1 MGSMVER
8 PHARALC
15 TGQGTVAMMVTAMG
29 CLARCKEG
37 TKRDIHQ
44 RTLRLERPNCPGRA
58 LWATATGDS
67 ACEGVGKDVC
77 GRRGSSRRR
86 LFQGAR
92 EGRGCATGSEGRRG
106 RRVYRGAAAD
116 EVGRV
121 SQSRDRASRL
131 RLAGWLAPL
140 PVTDRGCAR
149 VVGAWHGACW
159 RAGSGSASDAPHL
172 TWPWTRPRI
181 RTSTST
187 STHARIHAST
197 HPPTTHPH
205 TQSRTR
211 ALTAEA
217 HRSEASRRRGAPKPG
232 GWGSAREPP

>member
-1 MGSMVER
+1 MVER

-15 TGQGTVAMMVTAMG
+15 TGHWALAMMVTAMG

-92 EGRGCATGSEGRRG
+92 EGRGCATGSEGRR
-106 RRVYRGAAAD
+106 RVYRGAAAD

-131 RLAGWLAPL
+131 RLAGWLAGWLLYRSRIEAVRASWERGMVHAGEPDQGQHQMPL
-140 PVTDRGCAR
+140 T
-149 VVGAWHGACW
+149 
-159 RAGSGSASDAPHL
+159 
-172 TWPWTRPRI
+172 
-181 RTSTST
+181 
-187 STHARIHAST
+187 
-197 HPPTTHPH
+197 
-205 TQSRTR
+205 
-211 ALTAEA
+211 
-217 HRSEASRRRGAPKPG
+217 
-232 GWGSAREPP
+232 

>member
-1 MGSMVER
+1 MVER
-8 PHARALC
+8 PHVRALC
-15 TGQGTVAMMVTAMG
+15 TGHGTLAMMVTAMG

-121 SQSRDRASRL
+121 SQSRDRVSRL
-131 RLAGWLAPL
+131 RLAGSLALCRSRIEAVPASWEE
-140 PVTDRGCAR
+140 RGMVHA
-149 VVGAWHGACW
+149 AW

-181 RTSTST
+181 RTST
-187 STHARIHAST
+187 HPHIHASMHPLT
-197 HPPTTHPH
+197 HPPTHPITHADAN
-205 TQSRTR
+205 R
-211 ALTAEA
+211 
-217 HRSEASRRRGAPKPG
+217 
-232 GWGSAREPP
+232 

>member
-1 MGSMVER
+1 V
-8 PHARALC
+8 HWAL
-15 TGQGTVAMMVTAMG
+15 AMMVTAMG
-29 CLARCKEG
+29 CLARRKEG

-67 ACEGVGKDVC
+67 ACEGVGKDVY

-121 SQSRDRASRL
+121 SQSRDRVSRL
-131 RLAGWLAPL
+131 RLAGWLAGWL
-140 PVTDRGCAR
+140 
-149 VVGAWHGACW
+149 
-159 RAGSGSASDAPHL
+159 AGSSAGHE
-172 TWPWTRPRI
+172 
-181 RTSTST
+181 
-187 STHARIHAST
+187 
-197 HPPTTHPH
+197 
-205 TQSRTR
+205 SR
-211 ALTAEA
+211 LCP
-217 HRSEASRRRGAPKPG
+217 RRGSVAWCMLPG
-232 GWGSAREPP
+232 EPDQGQHQMPLT

>member
-15 TGQGTVAMMVTAMG
+15 TGHGTVAMMVTAMG

-77 GRRGSSRRR
+77 GKRGSSRRR

-92 EGRGCATGSEGRRG
+92 EGGDVRREAKGAEADGFTEAQQQMRSGVLVSRGTEQVGSGW
-106 RRVYRGAAAD
+106 
-116 EVGRV
+116 
-121 SQSRDRASRL
+121 
-131 RLAGWLAPL
+131 LAGWLAGSSTGHGSRL
-140 PVTDRGCAR
+140 CAR
-149 VVGAWHGACW
+149 RGSVAWCML
-159 RAGSGSASDAPHL
+159 AS
-172 TWPWTRPRI
+172 RI
-181 RTSTST
+181 RVSIRCPSLDLALDTP
-187 STHARIHAST
+187 THPHIHIHTCTHPCIHSPT
-197 HPPTTHPH
+197 HHPPTHPITH
-205 TQSRTR
+205 
-211 ALTAEA
+211 A
-217 HRSEASRRRGAPKPG
+217 GAN
-232 GWGSAREPP
+232 R